1 MKLFTGK
8 ARPVRLQWLVWCL
21 VFTIQFFSL
30 LPMDGWKGA
39 LVYSV
44 ISVFFYAIIIYG
56 NISFLLP
63 RLYKKGRIV
72 AYIISSF
79 LLVVLAGLSEE
90 HVIVFVYNRFFA
102 MHVEVVSVKNLV
114 YFGAAC
120 VMVYLLSFVFRIAID
135 YFSLKK
141 EAEAIAAEKNLAELN
156 LLKSHVQPH
165 FLFNTLNNIYYEAY
179 REAPRTAALIERLS
193 EIMRYFVDESPREEV
208 SLATEVQ
215 FLENYIALEKIRIRY
230 ELNLV
235 FTREYTPETRVPPM
249 LLMPFVENIFKHGI
263 DKSSRENNI
272 SISLLQQE
280 GYLFLRTE
288 NRLYESAAD
297 GPGSGIGNLRK
308 RLGLLFGTNFELE
321 VGPSGSSFKAFLKIP
336 VR

>member
-8 ARPVRLQWLVWCL
+8 ASPVRLQWLVWCL

-72 AYIISSF
+72 AYILSSF
-79 LLVVLAGLSEE
+79 LLVVLAGLAEE

-208 SLATEVQ
+208 SLATEVK

-235 FTREYTPETRVPPM
+235 FTGDYLSETRVPPM

-288 NRLYESAAD
+288 NRLYESVAD